1 MKRKFLAR
9 NIININKAS
18 DVSKK
23 LTKKLNT
30 HKNLIFLQNLN
41 FDWLSFPW
49 CSSSSTKSPS
59 TSFSYFAKL
68 NLNLNRLSLLF
79 FHLVINTFSTVH
91 SFTAEL
97 RVKFFML
104 KFNFPT
110 PRSKVNIAVAA
121 YEWIYQDDNINNL
134 TNTWNSRVSVLLSIL
149 YAFCIHERWEG
160 EITEASNNN

>member
-1 MKRKFLAR
+1 MQEIDEETQHPQELDIFAKFEFWLAQFSLPCALVLI
-9 NIININKAS
+9 IINKVAIN
-18 DVSKK
+18 
-23 LTKKLNT
+23 
-30 HKNLIFLQNLN
+30 IFQLLCQIK
-41 FDWLSFPW
+41 FESE
-49 CSSSSTKSPS
+49 SS
-59 TSFSYFAKL
+59 
-68 NLNLNRLSLLF
+68 LSLLF